1 IAEMIERGPIPA
13 VHGVVRW
20 RLIDLAQWIFEEFR
34 ITIAKQTHS
43 RELRAMGY
51 RKLSA
56 RPRHHAQAQGA
67 IEDFKKASHCA
78 WKKSRAKALD
88 CDTIEIWFADEARIG
103 QKNKITRRW
112 AKRGTRPSTPRDQRT
127 ASTYICGGVCPKQGK
142 GAALILPACNTEAM
156 NLHLAEIAA
165 AVDPAAHAILLGD
178 QAGRTCRHASSYR
191 PTLPSSRCHP
201 NVPSSTWLRTCGS
214 SCVTTGFQ
222 TESSNHTT
230 ISSTIVARPGTSS
243 SISLGAS
250 CPSDCAN
257 GRTSSDQW
265 DSVLV
270 NAVI

>member
-1 IAEMIERGPIPA
+1 MDLRGIPHHNRQA
-13 VHGVVRW
+13 
-20 RLIDLAQWIFEEFR
+20 DAQ
-34 ITIAKQTHS
+34 
-43 RELRAMGY
+43 
-51 RKLSA
+51 
-56 RPRHHAQAQGA
+56 PGA
-67 IEDFKKASHCA
+67 ASHGLPQTIGPTASPCA
-78 WKKSRAKALD
+78 SRGRDRGFLKNFPARLEAIARKKALD
-88 CDTIEIWFADEARIG
+88 RDTIEIWFADEARIG

-112 AKRGTRPSTPRDQRT
+112 AKRGTRPSAPRDQRT
-127 ASTYICGGVCPKQGK
+127 ASTYIFGGVCPKQGK

-165 AVDPAAHAILLGD
+165 AVDPAAHAILLVD

-270 NAVI
+270 APGLTLSTF